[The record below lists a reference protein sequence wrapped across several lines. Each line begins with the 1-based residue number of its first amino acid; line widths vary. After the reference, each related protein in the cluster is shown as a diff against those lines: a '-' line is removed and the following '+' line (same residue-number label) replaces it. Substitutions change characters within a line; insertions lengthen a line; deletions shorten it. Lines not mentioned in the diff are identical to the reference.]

1 MSTVGSEHV
10 SNRYGENATHPCVME
25 DVNSKDKLDLFLGY
39 ADVLPFVVLFCLI
52 LLVRNSQTDKQ
63 NAQRIKIL
71 LKRK

>member
-39 ADVLPFVVLFCLI
+39 ADSFLKKS
-52 LLVRNSQTDKQ
+52 LLSSHTCHSHTNENDKTIDFDF
-63 NAQRIKIL
+63 R
-71 LKRK
+71 